1 MTTFE
6 QLETRL
12 ATALDRIDAGLGN
25 LDGSGAAGGS
35 SDLEE
40 EKLANA
46 QLQERVRQLSDR
58 NDSAL
63 TQIET
68 LDLEMQRLRKAVDQ
82 LRDSNKALREA
93 NAAGVGDAHLINK
106 AMMAELEALRAAR
119 AVEAA
124 EATALIS
131 AIDTLL
137 GNGEMR
143 EAQNA

>member
-12 ATALDRIDAGLGN
+12 AAALDRIDAGLGSLN
-25 LDGSGAAGGS
+25 GSSEAGGGS
-35 SDLEE
+35 ELEE
-40 EKLANA
+40 ERLANA

-58 NDSAL
+58 NDEAL
-63 TQIET
+63 KQIEM

-82 LRDSNKALREA
+82 LRGSNKALREA

-119 AVEAA
+119 AAESA
-124 EATALIS
+124 EATAVIS

-137 GNGEMR
+137 GNGETG